1 MNLEKLLSVPA
12 TSFLERRV
20 KLGDSNI
27 AEVCTHHSIVVNDS
41 G

>member
-1 MNLEKLLSVPA
+1 MNLEIFLSVPA
-12 TSFLERRV
+12 ISFQERVV

-27 AEVCTHHSIVVNDS
+27 AEVCTHHSTVVNDS